1 MDRTAFE
8 IGHAALGTHSGSAS
22 IEIGPGGLSL
32 ECLEGQ
38 VAVAVT
44 GGDFLVSVDGLQRP
58 SWCVVHLRSGSALAV
73 QPGRWGNWC
82 YIAFAGKLEW
92 PKWLGSQSTFP
103 ALPVTGKLLETHD
116 LLTVNN
122 PAPLS
127 PSERGLPI
135 PIFSRTR
142 HTIDVVIDPQ
152 ERFFEKTALDQL
164 FSETYFLS
172 TDYNR
177 MAVRLDGPTLPLST
191 KLDMISEGVAKGSI
205 QVPGTGLPFVLL
217 ADHQPTGGY
226 PKIATTISAHLDAF
240 AQLRPR
246 QPVRF
251 RAVTVEDAV
260 ARARTRQMALRKYTE
275 QLR

>member
-103 ALPVTGKLLETHD
+103 ALPVT
-116 LLTVNN
+116 
-122 PAPLS
+122 
-127 PSERGLPI
+127 
-135 PIFSRTR
+135 
-142 HTIDVVIDPQ
+142 
-152 ERFFEKTALDQL
+152 
-164 FSETYFLS
+164 
-172 TDYNR
+172 
-177 MAVRLDGPTLPLST
+177 
-191 KLDMISEGVAKGSI
+191 
-205 QVPGTGLPFVLL
+205 
-217 ADHQPTGGY
+217 
-226 PKIATTISAHLDAF
+226 
-240 AQLRPR
+240 
-246 QPVRF
+246 
-251 RAVTVEDAV
+251 
-260 ARARTRQMALRKYTE
+260 
-275 QLR
+275 